1 MVEALHSITTPR
13 NETASY
19 SMLLISLKQQTEVLL
34 ISLKDITTIQAANP
48 QTAADLIKASKQPI
62 QTC

>member
-19 SMLLISLKQQTEVLL
+19 SMLLISLKQQTEVLQL
-34 ISLKDITTIQAANP
+34 TLKEIATIQAANP
-48 QTAADLIKASKQPI
+48 QTVADLIKASKQPI

>member
-19 SMLLISLKQQTEVLL
+19 SMLLISFKQQTEVLQL
-34 ISLKDITTIQAANP
+34 TLKEITTIQAANP
-48 QTAADLIKASKQPI
+48 
-62 QTC
+62 